1 MANYDHR
8 IEAAWPDKDVPGWMV
23 CQLDCG
29 HQTHQP
35 KGNTNT
41 LAHCGVCRLNHE
53 AHERELKKF
62 EAQIA
67 KAAAPSPEAHG

>member
-1 MANYDHR
+1 
-8 IEAAWPDKDVPGWMV
+8 MV

-53 AHERELKKF
+53 AHERELVRFQK
-62 EAQIA
+62 QIA
-67 KAAAPSPEAHG
+67 NAAEQTHG